1 MSPRARY
8 LRERSE
14 GTHRAAEPRDRADF
28 LSRWADRILA
38 DRPSLTAAPRCPT
51 CGELVSP
58 GAWDR
63 HQTEHLSDY
72 ETYTKEMSE

>member
-1 MSPRARY
+1 MSPRARDI
-8 LRERSE
+8 
-14 GTHRAAEPRDRADF
+14 RDREQWFA
-28 LSRWADRILA
+28 RWNDRIILG
-38 DRPSLTAAPRCPT
+38 DGFTAAPRCPT
-51 CGELVSP
+51 CGDLVSP